1 MKLSLKNRMLVG
13 GLELEAALTQ
23 LLTWSDAET
32 CLDGFELVNGRCKA
46 SCSAG
51 PSEVLG
57 ADGDCLLPQARLIES
72 YFVFCFS
79 MVVWCYVIFRISSP
93 GRSTRSLKRL
103 ILLIKN
109 KIS

>member
-1 MKLSLKNRMLVG
+1 MKLSLNNGMLG
-13 GLELEAALTQ
+13 IGSELETALTQ
-23 LLTWSDAET
+23 LLPWSDTET

-51 PSEVLG
+51 PSEVFG
-57 ADGDCLLPQARLIES
+57 ADGDCLVPQARLIES

-79 MVVWCYVIFRISSP
+79 MVVWCYVIFRISSS
-93 GRSTRSLKRL
+93 GRSTRPLKKL